1 MDPRPKSKIQNYKK
15 ILEDNIEE
23 NLDDLDYN
31 DDLQDIPLKAQY
43 IKEISDKLAFIK
55 MKNSSSVKD

>member
-1 MDPRPKSKIQNYKK
+1 MQIYKVLK
-15 ILEDNIEE
+15 DTIEE

-43 IKEISDKLAFIK
+43 IKEINDKLAFIK

>member
-1 MDPRPKSKIQNYKK
+1 MQIYKVLK
-15 ILEDNIEE
+15 DTIEE

-43 IKEISDKLAFIK
+43 IKEISDTLAFIK